1 MNNNF
6 VHNLIN
12 SGRSFDDSSKDKYR
26 INFINVI
33 LLSAIS
39 LFIVY
44 FVLNLTKEVYFAA
57 AIDFFIIIS
66 LALTFYFLRH
76 GLRVKYASTI
86 ILLFPLPIY
95 LAMMVKGGGFYQS
108 AFFWFFFYPIFAVL
122 LKGDRKGLIWISF
135 LIAAVLSY
143 FIYLKATDLVQGY
156 NPNVLLILSVAL
168 ILETLVVVYYER
180 IRKRYNKIIIGQ
192 NKELNL
198 SQEDLEARVQSSL
211 KENVKLNS
219 ELIEIQKD
227 IIFTMG
233 SIGENRSMETANHVK
248 RVAEYTKLF
257 ALHLN
262 MSELEA
268 DMLSQASPM
277 HDIGKVAIPDRILNK
292 PGKLDEDEFEIMKQH
307 AQLGFNM
314 LKNSNR
320 SLLKMAA
327 TIAYEHHEKWDG
339 SGYPNGLKGEDIHIY
354 GRITAVA
361 DVFDALS
368 NSRVYKKAWEDDKI
382 FEYLKQES
390 GKHFDP
396 KLIKIFF
403 EHQEAFL
410 EIRLKFRDIECIYP
424 PDYHLMEDTSL

>member
-339 SGYPNGLKGEDIHIY
+339 SGYPNGLKGEDIHIC
-354 GRITAVA
+354 GR
-361 DVFDALS
+361 
-368 NSRVYKKAWEDDKI
+368 
-382 FEYLKQES
+382 
-390 GKHFDP
+390 
-396 KLIKIFF
+396 
-403 EHQEAFL
+403 
-410 EIRLKFRDIECIYP
+410 
-424 PDYHLMEDTSL
+424 